1 MKIDGGEM
9 FARMLEREGI
19 EHIFGLHGGHVDPIF
34 QACRDHGIR
43 ITDTRHEQ
51 AAGHMAEGWARST
64 GQVGVAVVTAGPGV
78 TDIVTA
84 VANAHMDCVPM
95 VVVGGRHAL
104 GEEEL
109 MPLQELHG
117 VPIMESI
124 TKWSRLVRD
133 PARIPEY
140 VAAAFR
146 HATTGRP
153 GPVFLEIPADV
164 LAGRVEEDSILVP
177 QNYRPEVAPG
187 PPPEAVDKAL
197 TILSEAERPVIFA
210 GRGVWFSG
218 AADELREFAELSGIP
233 VCANGLS
240 RGAVPEDTPL
250 GLGSFAVAGRAVGM
264 AGSPDAVLLLGA
276 RLGMYTGGR
285 RSVVP
290 AEAKVIQ
297 VDIEAEEIGRVQDI
311 DVGIVADCKETMRA
325 FIREGQARGLA
336 RHDAWVEKLA
346 QVKAGV
352 SGMYAEVLD
361 PARSPIHPFH
371 LAREVSALMADDGV
385 LVADG
390 GETFVWALLAHTAK
404 KAGRFI
410 GHGYLGCLG
419 TGIPFGLA
427 AKLAHPDK
435 RVLVLTGDGSVG
447 LNFSEFDTAVR
458 HDLPIVVV
466 VNNDQ
471 AWGMCKHEQQV
482 RMGEDRIIATELG
495 PTRYEKAAEAFG
507 VHAEFVE
514 DGAEIVPAIERAFAS
529 GRPAC
534 VNIMTDTDAIS
545 PMVQAAGAAKI
556 ERPWAEAVI
565 RRREEAA
572 KAK

>member
-9 FARMLEREGI
+9 FARMLEKEGV
-19 EHIFGLHGGHVDPIF
+19 EHVFGLHGGHIDPIF
-34 QACRDHGIR
+34 QACLDHGIR
-43 ITDTRHEQ
+43 VIDTRHEQ
-51 AAGHMAEGWARST
+51 AAGHMADGWARCT
-64 GQVGVAVVTAGPGV
+64 RQVGVAVVTAGPGV

-84 VANAHMDCVPM
+84 VANAYMDCVPM
-95 VVVGGRHAL
+95 VVVGGRHGL
-104 GEEEL
+104 FEEEM

-117 VPIMESI
+117 VPIMQSI

-133 PARIPEY
+133 AARIPEY
-140 VAAAFR
+140 VGAAFR
-146 HATTGRP
+146 HARTGRP
-153 GPVFLEIPADV
+153 GPVFLEIPVDV
-164 LAGRVEEDSILVP
+164 LAARVEEEAIRFPED
-177 QNYRPEVAPG
+177 YRPEVAPG

-218 AADELREFAELSGIP
+218 ASEELREFAELAGIP
-233 VCANGLS
+233 VGMNGLAK
-240 RGAVPEDTPL
+240 GAVPEDAPL
-250 GLGSFAVAGRAVGM
+250 GFGSFAIVGRAAAM
-264 AGSPDAVLLLGA
+264 AGAPDAVLVLGA

-285 RSVVP
+285 HSVIP

-311 DVGIVADCKETMRA
+311 DVGIVADCRETLRA
-325 FIREGQARGLA
+325 FIREGRQRGLA
-336 RHDAWVEKLA
+336 GHEEWVEKLG

-352 SGMYAEVLD
+352 AGMYADVLD

-371 LAREVSALMADDGV
+371 LARQVSALMADDGM
-385 LVADG
+385 LIGDG

-404 KAGRFI
+404 RPGRFL

-419 TGIPFGLA
+419 TGIPFGMA
-427 AKLAHPDK
+427 AKLAHPDE
-435 RVLVLTGDGSVG
+435 RVLVLTGDGSLG

-458 HDLPIVVV
+458 HNLPVVVV

-471 AWGMCKHEQQV
+471 AWGMCKHEQVV
-482 RMGEDRIIATELG
+482 RMGEDRVVATELG

-514 DGAEIVPAIERAFAS
+514 EGSEIVPAIERAFAS

-534 VNIMTDTDAIS
+534 VNVMTDPDAIS
-545 PMVQAAGAAKI
+545 PLVQAAGGAKI
-556 ERPWAEAVI
+556 ERPWAEEVA
-565 RRREEAA
+565 RQRKDTGR
-572 KAK
+572 